1 MTMTLAQALEVA
13 EHGTLIPNVAHA
25 ALQVLV
31 AELARRN
38 AAFPAGPRAI
48 VTDEGDHI
56 ELTPCDGES
65 FVALPKLHGKRVA
78 LVVLEDQLD
87 A

>member
-1 MTMTLAQALEVA
+1 MTFAQALEVA
-13 EHGTLIPNVAHA
+13 EQASPMPYVAHE
-25 ALQVLV
+25 ALQVLI
-31 AELARRN
+31 AELARRD
-38 AAFPAGPRAI
+38 AAISAGPRAI
-48 VTDEGDHI
+48 VSDEGDHI

-78 LVVLEDQLD
+78 LVVLEDRLN